1 MKNLN
6 MSQLFEKLNDVKS
19 LFQYG
24 QKIIPVL
31 QSLVDFMQETVP
43 LLENINHS
51 IADSTSKIPRATDQI
66 NNVTN
71 ATELATT
78 EILDLVDMIANS
90 LDSIEGAMK
99 EMVEKEKIKSAAVEK
114 LKAILNNNPEAL
126 ELLSQYTDADQTV
139 QTIEKL
145 SEVFP
150 KIKNDTYN
158 ITLSLQV
165 QDITSQQLAA
175 VNHLIES
182 VQDRLAS
189 LIHDIDDTELKDFD
203 VQGHFSTPEGATFD
217 PNASYDKSSDRQDMI
232 DAIINTESQKASQ
245 DEIDKLFS

>member
-1 MKNLN
+1 ML
-6 MSQLFEKLNDVKS
+6 QLFEKLNDVKS

-24 QKIIPVL
+24 QKKIPVL

-51 IADSTSKIPRATDQI
+51 IADSSSKIPRATDQI

-78 EILDLVDMIANS
+78 EILDLVDVISNNLTSIENS
-90 LDSIEGAMK
+90 LAEIAES
-99 EMVEKEKIKSAAVEK
+99 EKKKTSVIEK
-114 LKAILNNNPEAL
+114 LKNLLADNPEAQ
-126 ELLSQYTDADQTV
+126 ELLREYTESDISAGV
-139 QTIEKL
+139 IEKI
-145 SEVFP
+145 SQFFP
-150 KIKNDTYN
+150 KIKDDTYN

-189 LIHDIDDTELKDFD
+189 LIHDIDDTELKEMEIA
-203 VQGHFSTPEGATFD
+203 GHFPAPAGATFD
-217 PNASYDKSSDRQDMI
+217 PNALYDKSAERQDRV
-232 DAIINTESQKASQ
+232 DEIIHTENQKASQ